1 MFLQVRLSVFVV
13 RVRNNDE
20 NSRIVMLEL
29 SLIVNEKLVD
39 LSAALRDALKVL
51 RFDPRE
57 LRWMHPE
64 IKISELD

>member
-1 MFLQVRLSVFVV
+1 
-13 RVRNNDE
+13 
-20 NSRIVMLEL
+20 MLEL